1 MNMSGGSYIIE
12 EGDYMKNKL
21 SRTHNFLSVV
31 SKDTHLWVIGVL
43 VGAIILSASFY
54 LEPLK
59 KDFFNESKK
68 VSAAV
73 METSDP
79 EVYNISTNLSEGVVD
94 LKTTG
99 HDIEVV
105 TAGTNTVSTFSME
118 DYDALCRIVNE
129 ESKSEDIEGQIL
141 VTNVIL
147 NRVASDKFP
156 NTIQEVIESPGQ
168 FDPVETGAYYVTEPS
183 DQVKEAVIRALNGED
198 LSEGALYFQKSEA
211 TVWGDYEFLF
221 RHGNHSFFK

>member
-1 MNMSGGSYIIE
+1 ME

-43 VGAIILSASFY
+43 VGAVLLSVSFY
-54 LEPLK
+54 LEPFK
-59 KDFFNESKK
+59 SDFFAEDNK
-68 VSAAV
+68 VSAAEI
-73 METSDP
+73 ETSDP
-79 EVYNISTNLSEGVVD
+79 EVYNISTNLSEGAVD
-94 LKTTG
+94 FNTQG

-105 TAGTNTVSTFSME
+105 TAGTNSVQTFTMD
-118 DYDALCRIVNE
+118 DYDALCRIVTE
-129 ESKSEDIEGQIL
+129 ESRSEDIEGQIL

-183 DQVKEAVIRALNGED
+183 EQVREAVIRALNGED
-198 LSEGALYFQKSEA
+198 FSEGALYFQKSEA
-211 TVWGDYEFLF
+211 TVWGDHEFLF
-221 RHGNHSFFK
+221 RHGNHSFYK